1 MCSESPSSVTQGLS
15 ISNWLRMVKVSG
27 KTKNRPQRAEGAI
40 MDHKG
45 SSKVS
50 RKDQKKSLSRKSKAA
65 ASKSAKKS
73 PKAGPSGGGVGFP
86 SDQPSDCPICGFVM
100 SR

>member
-1 MCSESPSSVTQGLS
+1 MS

-27 KTKNRPQRAEGAI
+27 KTKSKLRKTEGAI

-45 SSKVS
+45 SLKLS
-50 RKDQKKSLSRKSKAA
+50 RKDQKKSLLRKSKAA
-65 ASKSAKKS
+65 ANKSAKTS

-86 SDQPSDCPICGFVM
+86 SDQPSDCPICGTVM